1 MEYVIL
7 IMMVIFAIAAIQT
20 EVLRRAIIYAGVF
33 SLLSSFAY
41 LLYKAPDVAIAEAV
55 IGCTLATVI
64 FLVALTKYKV
74 FRVYYKADN
83 SNRENIDD
91 ILMSITKY
99 SDYMSLQLD
108 IISTQK
114 KLDDISSA
122 SGFDVIII
130 QNENSI
136 DIYGETSNYIFN
148 NMIDYINLTCRHK
161 IDFHLMTSDKGE
173 VPYER

>member
-1 MEYVIL
+1 MQYVIL

-20 EVLRRAIIYAGVF
+20 EVLRRAVIYAGVF

-74 FRVYYKADN
+74 FRVYYKADA
-83 SNRENIDD
+83 SNDETIND
-91 ILMSITKY
+91 ILGSITKY

-108 IISTQK
+108 VISTK
-114 KLDDISSA
+114 KELEEIRELSN
-122 SGFDVIII
+122 FDVIII
-130 QNENSI
+130 HTNQTIN
-136 DIYGETSNYIFN
+136 IYGEQSNYNFN

-161 IDFHLMTSDKGE
+161 IDFHLMTPHEMED
-173 VPYER
+173 PYE